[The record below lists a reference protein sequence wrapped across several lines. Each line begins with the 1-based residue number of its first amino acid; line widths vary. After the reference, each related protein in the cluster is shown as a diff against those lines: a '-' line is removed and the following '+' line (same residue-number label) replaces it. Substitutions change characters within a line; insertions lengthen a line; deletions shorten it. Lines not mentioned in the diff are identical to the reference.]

1 MLGEARPLSYIYK
14 VNKLKNKKIN
24 MAKIRVST
32 KNSKVVDG
40 RLFITML
47 KAQSIK
53 SVVLQKLI
61 EYGNSI
67 VYPNVGKLVEYKGGY
82 IRVS

>member
-1 MLGEARPLSYIYK
+1 
-14 VNKLKNKKIN
+14 

-47 KAQSIK
+47 KAQQIK

-67 VYPNVGKLVEYKGGY
+67 VYPNVGKLVEYKGAY
-82 IRVS
+82 IRVKS

>member
-1 MLGEARPLSYIYK
+1 MS
-14 VNKLKNKKIN
+14 
-24 MAKIRVST
+24 KIRVNT
-32 KNSKVVDG
+32 KNSKVMDG

-47 KAQSIK
+47 KAQQIK

-67 VYPNVGKLVEYKGGY
+67 VYPNVGKLVEYKGAY
-82 IRVS
+82 IRVSQFLLFLFSSQPVRAFGGQK

>member
-1 MLGEARPLSYIYK
+1 MS
-14 VNKLKNKKIN
+14 
-24 MAKIRVST
+24 KIRVNT
-32 KNSKVVDG
+32 KNSKVMDG

-47 KAQSIK
+47 KAQQIK

>member
-1 MLGEARPLSYIYK
+1 MS
-14 VNKLKNKKIN
+14 
-24 MAKIRVST
+24 KIRVNT
-32 KNSKVVDG
+32 KNSKVMDG

-47 KAQSIK
+47 KAQQIK

-67 VYPNVGKLVEYKGGY
+67 VYPNVGKLVEYKGAY

>member
-1 MLGEARPLSYIYK
+1 MS
-14 VNKLKNKKIN
+14 
-24 MAKIRVST
+24 KIRVST

-67 VYPNVGKLVEYKGGY
+67 VYPNIGKLVEYKGAY
-82 IRVS
+82 IRVTK

>member
-1 MLGEARPLSYIYK
+1 MS
-14 VNKLKNKKIN
+14 
-24 MAKIRVST
+24 KIRVST

-47 KAQSIK
+47 KAQQIK

-67 VYPNVGKLVEYKGGY
+67 VYPNVGKLVEYKGAY
-82 IRVS
+82 IRVSQFLLFTFSSLARKGFWWRN

>member
-1 MLGEARPLSYIYK
+1 MS
-14 VNKLKNKKIN
+14 
-24 MAKIRVST
+24 KIRVST

-82 IRVS
+82 IRVKS

>member
-1 MLGEARPLSYIYK
+1 MS
-14 VNKLKNKKIN
+14 
-24 MAKIRVST
+24 KIRVNT
-32 KNSKVVDG
+32 KNSKVMDG

-47 KAQSIK
+47 KAQQIK

-67 VYPNVGKLVEYKGGY
+67 VYPNVGKLVEYKGAY
-82 IRVS
+82 IRVQKT

>member
-1 MLGEARPLSYIYK
+1 MS
-14 VNKLKNKKIN
+14 
-24 MAKIRVST
+24 KIRVST

-61 EYGNSI
+61 EYGNSR

>member
-1 MLGEARPLSYIYK
+1 MSK
-14 VNKLKNKKIN
+14 
-24 MAKIRVST
+24 KIRVST

-47 KAQSIK
+47 KAQQIK

>member
-1 MLGEARPLSYIYK
+1 
-14 VNKLKNKKIN
+14 

-32 KNSKVVDG
+32 KNSKVLDG

-47 KAQSIK
+47 KAQQIK

-67 VYPNVGKLVEYKGGY
+67 VYPNVGKLVEYKGAY
-82 IRVS
+82 IRVKS

>member
-1 MLGEARPLSYIYK
+1 MS
-14 VNKLKNKKIN
+14 
-24 MAKIRVST
+24 KIRVST

-47 KAQSIK
+47 KAQQIK

>member
-1 MLGEARPLSYIYK
+1 
-14 VNKLKNKKIN
+14 

-47 KAQSIK
+47 KAQQIK

-82 IRVS
+82 IRVKS